1 MKKISLFIVTIGLL
15 FSCKK
20 AELDLYPYNQIET
33 TQAFNT
39 ENDVNL
45 ALNGI
50 YQGLRSAGSYYQGS
64 WNIEFEVVSDN
75 LILNQQ
81 GRLSQQTFFNW
92 QYTGNGTT
100 GLFGNGYSLI
110 RRANAIL
117 ENIDKV
123 NSTAT
128 FKNNVKGQALAIRAL
143 VHFDLTRAYAK
154 TFNNASASDS
164 TVPYIISTDAAQMPS
179 KEPVPGFYAKIVK
192 DLTDAESNIGSAN
205 GVGKLSKAAVQGIL
219 SKVYLYMGDWDKTI
233 SSATSSI
240 GAVPAIGSLSSFSG
254 IWTDA
259 SEVGVLFKIKNTLTD
274 NLNTLGVNYYQIV
287 GGGIKSEY
295 NVAWD
300 FYQLFQAN
308 DIRKTAYTLQ
318 AVYNGTNYNH
328 VVKYAGKSG
337 FPLGVLDAKVLRSA
351 EVLLN
356 RAEAY
361 ARKGGAANEALALAD
376 VLLLKSNRYTSYTNE
391 SLTGQTLLDE
401 IYLQRR
407 LELAFEGDRFFDLKR
422 RNLPVIRSDKGDKAD
437 GTGTAATFKK
447 LDAGDFKFNF
457 PLPQSELNFNKN
469 LVQVPG
475 Y

>member
-15 FSCKK
+15 VSCKK
-20 AELDLYPYNQIET
+20 SELDLYPYNQLET

-100 GLFGNGYSLI
+100 GLFGNGYSII

-123 NSTAT
+123 NSTAA
-128 FKNNVKGQALAIRAL
+128 FKNNVKGQALAVRAM

-154 TFNNASASDS
+154 TYNNAVAGDS
-164 TVPYIISTDAAQMPS
+164 TVPYIVSTDATQMPS
-179 KEPVPGFYAKIVK
+179 KEPVIGFYNKIVT
-192 DLTDAESNIGSAN
+192 DLTNAESLIGTTN
-205 GVGKLSKAAVQGIL
+205 GVGKISKNAVQGLL

-233 SSATSSI
+233 AAATNSL
-240 GAVPAIGSLSSFSG
+240 GASPAIGTLTTFPL
-254 IWTDA
+254 IWTDG

-295 NVAWD
+295 NVSWD
-300 FYQLFQAN
+300 FYQLFQAA
-308 DIRKTAYTLQ
+308 DIRKTAYTVQ
-318 AVYNGTNYNH
+318 SAYNGSTYNH
-328 VVKYAGKSG
+328 IVKYAGKTG
-337 FPLGVLDAKVLRSA
+337 FPAGVLDAKVLRSA

-376 VLLLKSNRYTSYTNE
+376 LQLLKSNRYTGYVNE
-391 SLTGQTLLDE
+391 TFAGQALLDE

-422 RNLPVIRSDKGDKAD
+422 RNLPVLRSAKGDKAD
-437 GTGTAATFKK
+437 GTGTAATFTT
-447 LDAGDFKFNF
+447 LAAGDYKFNF

-469 LVQVPG
+469 LTQVKG